1 MLLVSLKLK
10 RYLENLRMQNE
21 LQIKPLIEYE
31 VTVQGPYEEE
41 ESQDIFTAESY
52 ECVNGTRYIFYRTG
66 NIVREYNGF
75 VKRIVATPAVKKE
88 LHQGEPGEIIR
99 IEG

>member
-1 MLLVSLKLK
+1 
-10 RYLENLRMQNE
+10 MQNE

-31 VTVQGPYEEE
+31 VTIMPDQWDDEPEQKDV
-41 ESQDIFTAESY
+41 FTAESY

-75 VKRIVATPAVKKE
+75 VKRIVATPAVQKE
-88 LHQGEPGEIIR
+88 LHQGEPGEIVR